1 MKPLILV
8 PVYDE
13 AGTIASVVTA
23 ARRHGP
29 VLVVDDGSRDD
40 SGARAAAAGAEVL
53 RHTRRLG
60 KAQALRTGIDAAR
73 GRGVELLV
81 TLDGDGQ
88 HDPDDLPALL
98 AAAAPRTMVIGGRV
112 AQGEALPV
120 DRLNAIRIAGF
131 FVNWAGGVRL
141 LDTQSGFRVYPLALF
156 DEVRPTRGGFVFETE
171 VLLAAVA
178 RGWRV
183 IEVPVAVRAR
193 AGQRSRFRPVQDGIA
208 IGGFIAARALA
219 RWGTEAL
226 AAGAAVLAVLDG
238 ERMRARHAAILE
250 AAAPYA
256 DSPSWGWA
264 IGSMSA
270 QRMAARLAHWWRH
283 PRRRRATAAAPA
295 SVLAPAAVGLMLA
308 QALAGRLMPDVLT
321 PLVSAIYSQERL
333 DVIPAPP
340 VRAEAPAEA
349 LTMEPRA

>member
-1 MKPLILV
+1 VKPLILI
-8 PVYDE
+8 PVHDE
-13 AGTIASVVTA
+13 AATIASVVAA

-53 RHTRRLG
+53 RHARRLG

-88 HDPDDLPALL
+88 HDPDDLRALL
-98 AAAAPRTMVIGGRV
+98 AAAAPRTIVIGGRL
-112 AQGEALPV
+112 ARAEALPA

-156 DEVRPTRGGFVFETE
+156 DEVRATRGGFVFETE

-183 IEVPVAVRAR
+183 TEVPVTVRAR
-193 AGQRSRFRPVQDGIA
+193 AGQRSRFRPVQDGVA

-219 RWGTEAL
+219 RWGAEAF

-238 ERMRARHAAILE
+238 DRMRTRHEAILE
-250 AAAPYA
+250 GAAPYA

-264 IGSMSA
+264 IGTIAA
-270 QRMAARLAHWWRH
+270 QRMAARLAHWWHH

-295 SVLAPAAVGLMLA
+295 SVMAPAAVALVLA
-308 QALAGRLMPDVLT
+308 QALAGRLLPDMVT

-333 DVIPAPP
+333 AVIAAPP
-340 VRAEAPAEA
+340 ARAEASAEV